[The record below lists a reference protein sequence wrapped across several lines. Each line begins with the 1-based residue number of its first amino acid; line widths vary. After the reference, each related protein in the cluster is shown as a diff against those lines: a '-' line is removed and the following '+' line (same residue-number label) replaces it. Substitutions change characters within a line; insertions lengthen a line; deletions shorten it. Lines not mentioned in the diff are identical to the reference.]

1 MPSTP
6 TTKSQVQAYKFV
18 MRRMQ
23 SALVRRDA
31 VMLHD
36 PMRTHSRATVVGVIL
51 GVLGAVV
58 FVLIALLSP
67 APSVPASGGIVIGE
81 QSGTVYVVTGNPQ
94 KLIPT
99 FNLASARL
107 ILLAQSQQQTQGAQG
122 GAQPAA
128 ANAAPAAAVIPT
140 VVSDEQ
146 LKNIP
151 REKLTG
157 IPDGPQLLPDTTQ
170 RISPNWAVCDQV
182 ELDTRLPLPDSVNR
196 TDTTVIGGV
205 ANVGTELDRGQ
216 ALLGRADD
224 GKTYLIYRLAATQAR
239 PDANTVRAEVDLG
252 DNDPVRAALQLPA
265 KARKASQAFLNAIP
279 DVGKLV
285 PPVVPGAG
293 ETPPQDFDGLT
304 VGDVFSTSP
313 SGAPTDFWL
322 ITRDGIQKV
331 SSAVADI
338 VRVAKNG
345 GGSKITDLGLEK
357 INNVRRLQPTDSG
370 FVKVDN
376 YPEQTPTVLDA
387 TQGSPVACLGW
398 SFDVNKKTAH
408 TSVYVSKGLP
418 AETTNADG
426 SSKVQSISTTGPNG
440 LPITGFYMPPGFG
453 AVVQSATESSATFF
467 KGPIQLISDRGLRY
481 GVPDQATAAAL
492 GLTDALPAPE
502 SIIGLLPTGSSLNT
516 QNVMKQFDS
525 VPIDPN
531 AGSFQSPA
539 NQQAGQPAGN

>member
-67 APSVPASGGIVIGE
+67 APAVPASGGIVIGE

-122 GAQPAA
+122 GAQPAS
-128 ANAAPAAAVIPT
+128 NAAPAAAVIPT

-182 ELDTRLPLPDSVNR
+182 ALDPRLPQPDSVHR

-205 ANVGTELDRGQ
+205 ANVGTELAKGQ
-216 ALLGRADD
+216 ALLARADD
-224 GKTYLIYRLAATQAR
+224 GKTYLIYRLQATQAR

-285 PPVVPGAG
+285 PPVVEGAG
-293 ETPPQDFDGLT
+293 EAPQQDFDGLT
-304 VGDVFSTSP
+304 VGDVFSTTP
-313 SGAPTDFWL
+313 SGAQPDFWL
-322 ITRDGIQKV
+322 ITRNGIQKV

-338 VRVAKNG
+338 VRTAKNG
-345 GGSKITDLGLEK
+345 GGTKITDLGLEK
-357 INNVRRLQPTDSG
+357 INNVPRLQPTDAG

-398 SFDVNKKTAH
+398 SLDVNKKTAH

-426 SSKVQSISTTGPNG
+426 SSKIQSVSNTGPNG

-492 GLTDALPAPE
+492 GLTEAQPAPE

-516 QNVMKQFDS
+516 QDVMKQFDS

-531 AGSFQSPA
+531 AGSFQPPP